1 MEYFW
6 NNSEMGVDYRAFI
19 KIFTKYEI
27 RLNSKNNNL
36 SNVNLVMTE
45 DVLRKK
51 KKIYDDIHNASLVGN
66 FELKDMFQRIDV
78 DGNNE
83 VDD

>member
-1 MEYFW
+1 
-6 NNSEMGVDYRAFI
+6 MGVDYRAFI